1 MATMVQLTLSTGQS
15 RGHRQGWAAEHSAEC
30 FPVLGMVHSSLH
42 SGGLSFIHSLAAV
55 HSSELNH
62 CYLSSGELQ
71 RRQLSSSFPGY
82 RKASG
87 YILPVLFLSFFLFF
101 KRKKKKKVV
110 CYVYPSF
117 TLCWLAQKGK
127 SHPSVQKVTTLQI
140 ILSCWVSKTQ
150 NTQQTLVVHYVLHAV
165 LMQFINDFFSESIL

>member
-101 KRKKKKKVV
+101 KRKKIKNSLL
-110 CYVYPSF
+110 CISLVYF
-117 TLCWLAQKGK
+117 MLACIEG
-127 SHPSVQKVTTLQI
+127 QI
-140 ILSCWVSKTQ
+140 SPKRIES
-150 NTQQTLVVHYVLHAV
+150 NNPADHFVLLGV
-165 LMQFINDFFSESIL
+165 